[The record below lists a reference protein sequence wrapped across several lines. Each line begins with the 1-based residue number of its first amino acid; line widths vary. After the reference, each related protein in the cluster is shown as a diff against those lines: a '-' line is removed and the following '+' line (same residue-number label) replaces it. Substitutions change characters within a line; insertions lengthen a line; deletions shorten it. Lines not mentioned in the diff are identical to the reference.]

1 MILVLSNIFISVES
15 LQKFLKKFLNNKV
28 NNFLAEQM
36 EQMEHFNEIKGLR
49 WNNMR
54 NKSEHLG
61 TNS

>member
-1 MILVLSNIFISVES
+1 MLSNIFISVES

-36 EQMEHFNEIKGLR
+36 EQMEQISKIKDLH

-61 TNS
+61 TN